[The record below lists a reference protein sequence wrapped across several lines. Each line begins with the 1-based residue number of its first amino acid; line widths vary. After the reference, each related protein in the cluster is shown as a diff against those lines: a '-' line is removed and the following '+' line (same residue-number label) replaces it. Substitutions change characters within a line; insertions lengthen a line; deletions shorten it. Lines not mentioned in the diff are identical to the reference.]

1 MSTRVCARV
10 RGSAARRAGWHT
22 DTRGRARNSA
32 LGSRPGRCSPPRC
45 PRPPPAP
52 RALPWLFKRRVSSPG
67 AGWGRGRGARR
78 APPSP
83 SPGRPGGA
91 APAGAPPARSFV
103 PLPRKLPVPA
113 LPARSLLTRT
123 GPPGHTERG
132 AFFDSASPPLPRG
145 LPGRLRMPGWRVRRG
160 VQLHLT
166 LPSNLGRR
174 SAEHMTFC

>member
-1 MSTRVCARV
+1 MFARVCADRLPAV
-10 RGSAARRAGWHT
+10 QAG
-22 DTRGRARNSA
+22 TRTHGDGRATLRLA
-32 LGSRPGRCSPPRC
+32 AGRGDAPPPRC

-52 RALPWLFKRRVSSPG
+52 RALPWLFNRRVSSPG

-123 GPPGHTERG
+123 GPPGLTERG
-132 AFFDSASPPLPRG
+132 AFDSASPPLPRG
-145 LPGRLRMPGWRVRRG
+145 LPERLRMPGWRVRRG